1 MKSSMLQDESLL
13 QPGTILQKTLE
24 NNILQASLESSKFPE
39 VNTETSKAKTGTNE
53 TKKRQSVIGLAMKK
67 T

>member
-39 VNTETSKAKTGTNE
+39 VNMETSKAKTGINE
-53 TKKRQSVIGLAMKK
+53 TKKR
-67 T
+67 